1 MLNFVIAFLLFAIYD
16 FIALKLGYKVPLIN
30 YKSSFKDKY
39 FYKYELLRLIIISVI
54 MIGKEYITTYI

>member
-1 MLNFVIAFLLFAIYD
+1 MLNFAIAFLLFVIYD
-16 FIALKLGYKVPLIN
+16 FIALKLGYKVPSIN

-54 MIGKEYITTYI
+54 MISKEYITTYI